1 MISSKPI
8 TVSINVRLIPG
19 LIPWLFPV
27 MPGSFGNDKLG
38 QAEMCDKM
46 MMCYISNYSGYLH
59 V

>member
-27 MPGSFGNDKLG
+27 MPDSFCNDKLG
-38 QAEMCDKM
+38 QAEMCD
-46 MMCYISNYSGYLH
+46 
-59 V
+59 